1 MSMSLS
7 PLNALRA
14 RTLLAQT
21 SEGLEEHLAAAPRVV
36 YAGFDPTASSLQIG
50 NLVTLLMLRRL
61 QLHGHRPIALVGGA
75 TGLIGDPSGRAE
87 ERSLNEPDTVEN
99 WVAAIGSQIARFIDL
114 DGASGGQVMNNL
126 DWIRQLGVIPFMR
139 DIGKHF
145 SVNAMM
151 QRDSVRLRL
160 EREGAGISYTEFSYM
175 LLQAYDFLE
184 LARHHDCT
192 VQTGGS
198 DQWGNIVSGI
208 DLVRRVLQ
216 RPAFALTHPLIAKQD
231 GTKFGKSAGGAVWL
245 DAKQTSPYAFHQ
257 FWLNTADAD
266 VVPFLRCFTLL
277 DETEIAAAGALMQ
290 ERPEGRSGQRLLAA
304 EATRL
309 VHGDAALAAAQ
320 SIASALFD
328 GDVRGLEADEI
339 AQLEQDGMACTT
351 IAPRTGLLTAMVV
364 AGLATS
370 NGAARKLVQGGG
382 VYVNGV
388 AVVEPTMR
396 FDAAMALHGRYFL
409 LRRGKRNWHLF
420 TLSD

>member
-126 DWIRQLGVIPFMR
+126 DWIRKLGVIPFMR

-160 EREGAGISYTEFSYM
+160 EREDAGISYTEFSYM

-277 DETEIAAAGALMQ
+277 DETEIAAAGAAMQ

-309 VHGDAALAAAQ
+309 VHGDAALTAAQ
-320 SIASALFD
+320 SITSALFD

-382 VYVNGV
+382 VYINGA
-388 AVVEPTMR
+388 AVVEPTMQ

>member
-14 RTLLAQT
+14 RALLAQT

-126 DWIRQLGVIPFMR
+126 DWTRKLGVIPFMR

-192 VQTGGS
+192 VQVGGS

-216 RPAFALTHPLIAKQD
+216 RPTFALTHPLIAKQD

-277 DETEIAAAGALMQ
+277 DETEIAAAGAAMQ

-309 VHGDAALAAAQ
+309 VHGDAALTAAQ

-382 VYVNGV
+382 VRINGV
-388 AVVEPTMR
+388 AVVEPAMQ